1 VFEGEYDITT
11 CWPEPHQQFMEN
23 EVRMDLDI
31 ARDSHIRRRA
41 EPYRGAF
48 EAHARKARVA

>member
-41 EPYRGAF
+41 KPQRGAL
-48 EAHARKARVA
+48 EAHTKKAWVA